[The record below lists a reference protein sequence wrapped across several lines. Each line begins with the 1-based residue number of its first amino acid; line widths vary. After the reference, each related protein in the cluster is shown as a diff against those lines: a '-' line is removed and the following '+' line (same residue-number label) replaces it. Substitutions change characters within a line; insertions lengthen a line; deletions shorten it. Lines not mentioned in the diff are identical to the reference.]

1 MDQKPNIKETC
12 FGFTNNMP
20 ALARGRTEK
29 LLNKLTRVDGVEVCL
44 EKEFIYNKLKKG
56 YKPIIK
62 ENCIYYSKKIGCYTE
77 PKDEYRLKNEK
88 EGDSYLIN
96 KTLYDYAIYLIEN
109 DFLNEQKAE
118 IYIIAEQNKITSNI
132 QKQKEEKLLKEKEA
146 ENFKIWLEDQIN
158 QYNNEENLKLAK
170 EIFLQE
176 IGEYSEYQL
185 KKLLVLIDNIDNAKC
200 LMLLKGWLH
209 IGNKTSKKLFYHITG
224 IKLPLTNKET
234 ESVLSTIKSSNFK
247 EPVQYIKRKTK
258 VEKDVV
264 TEVFYKYMGKGEFI
278 EVLGEPVNKYGLNMF
293 IRKTNKEYV
302 LSEAKSGLMLTTGK
316 TKKELFDK
324 LEEQIEKHT
333 LELISKNIDRAIER
347 YGISPKYQKVL
358 SDEKITENVV

>member
-12 FGFTNNMP
+12 FGFTNNMS

-96 KTLYDYAIYLIEN
+96 KTLYDYANYLIEN

-118 IYIIAEQNKITSNI
+118 SYIIAEQNKITSDI
-132 QKQKEEKLLKEKEA
+132 QKQKEEKLLKQKEE
-146 ENFKIWLEDQIN
+146 ENFKVWLEEQIKE
-158 QYNNEENLKLAK
+158 YNNEENLKLVK

-224 IKLPLTNKET
+224 IKLPTTNKET
-234 ESVLSTIKSSNFK
+234 ESVLNTIKLQDFK
-247 EPVQYIKRKTK
+247 EPVQYIKRKLK
-258 VEKDVV
+258 AEKGIVV
-264 TEVFYKYMGKGEFI
+264 DVFYKNIITNGESEFI
-278 EVLGEPVNKYGLNMF
+278 EVSGEPVNKYGLNMF
-293 IRKTNKEYV
+293 ITKTKKIFTLN
-302 LSEAKSGLMLTTGK
+302 EAKSGFSLVTGK
-316 TKKELFDK
+316 NKKELFDK
-324 LEEQIEKHT
+324 LEDQIKKTT
-333 LELISKNIDRAIER
+333 LEILNKNIDKTIER
-347 YGISPKYQKVL
+347 FGLSPKYQET
-358 SDEKITENVV
+358 EKYNVI